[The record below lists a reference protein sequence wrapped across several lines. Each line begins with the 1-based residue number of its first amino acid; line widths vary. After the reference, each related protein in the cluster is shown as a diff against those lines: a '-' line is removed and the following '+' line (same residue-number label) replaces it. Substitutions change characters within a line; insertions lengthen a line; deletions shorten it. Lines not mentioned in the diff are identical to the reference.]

1 MFSTA
6 SSIPRILLVDDDI
19 SQIALLHKALK
30 SIGKLVFE
38 QDGLAAVDHI
48 LNAPPDVILLD
59 IEMPGLNGYEV
70 LAKLKSEPSTS
81 NIPVIFITAYDSV
94 ADQIKCLKSGAVDFI
109 PKPLQPEVV
118 AARVQTQINLHLR
131 EQELIAINQH
141 ARVTLES
148 IGDAVITTNQKGYVT
163 YMNPTA
169 EFMTGIPLSQA
180 VNREIENIMPLRIG
194 DSGPP
199 HINPARIALS
209 EGRAVGLS
217 INCQLMNQNGHWLAI
232 ENSAS
237 PLITESGDIMGSV
250 IVFDN
255 LNDTR
260 AIAVKMSHR
269 LQHDQLTNLPNR
281 FLLMER
287 LKDEISKCQRTGAK
301 FGLLQLDINRF
312 KLINEEFGF
321 EFGDTLLKDLAQT
334 IQNRLQLDE
343 TLSRHNAD
351 VFMVLVPDL
360 KELSCLSNI
369 ALSIKESV
377 MGYAHLHPEIENF
390 SISIGLSVYPDD
402 ATDAEALMLHADAAL
417 RRAKAE
423 PIHDGL
429 CFYSEEM
436 ESRFT
441 SRRIRYVQMKKAIS
455 GEGLV
460 ALYQPIVNASSG
472 EVEAVEALMR
482 ILDNQGNFIPPIEFI
497 PIAEETKLII
507 PLGEKMIHITL
518 SQLQQWTKDGLNMRL
533 CINISPVQFLDPN
546 FIPFLLQAIEQYNV
560 SPKMIELE
568 VTESL
573 MMESKDKVTQDLHQ
587 LRTLGISISIDDFG
601 TGYSS
606 LSYLKD
612 LPVDVL
618 KIDKSFVSLLESE
631 VPDDILVTTINS
643 LGRSLGLQTIAEG
656 VETEKQAKLLL
667 EMGVSLLQGYHISR
681 PIPAGDIQARY
692 AI

>member
-48 LNAPPDVILLD
+48 LNTPPDVILLD

-70 LAKLKSEPSTS
+70 LAKLKSEPSTR

-94 ADQIKCLKSGAVDFI
+94 EDQIKCLKSGAVDFI

-180 VNREIENIMPLRIG
+180 VNREIESIMPLRIG

-209 EGRAVGLS
+209 EGRTVGLS
-217 INCQLMNQNGHWLAI
+217 INCQLMNQNGHWLAV

-237 PLITESGDIMGSV
+237 PLITESGDIIGSV

-260 AIAVKMSHR
+260 ATALKLSHR
-269 LQHDQLTNLPNR
+269 LQHDQLTDLPNR
-281 FLLMER
+281 FLLMEN
-287 LKDEISKCQRTGAK
+287 LKDEIGKCRRTGCK

-334 IQNRLQLDE
+334 IQNRLHLDE

-351 VFMVLVPDL
+351 VFMVLVPGL

-429 CFYSEEM
+429 CFYSEDM

-518 SQLQQWTKDGLNMRL
+518 SQLQQWTKNGMNMRL

-573 MMESKDKVTQDLHQ
+573 MLESKDKVTQDLHQ

-631 VPDDILVTTINS
+631 VPDDILVATINS
-643 LGRSLGLQTIAEG
+643 LARNLGLQTIAEG
-656 VETEKQAKLLL
+656 VETGKQAKLLL
-667 EMGVSLLQGYHISR
+667 GMGVSLLQGYHVSR
-681 PIPAGDIQARY
+681 PVPAGDIQARY
-692 AI
+692 SI